1 MFRQIECLQQNDLS
15 CAFHAIANAKK
26 LLATDGQSV
35 ISIDEARVIDQAASI
50 DLYLHTLGRC
60 AGTEEVA
67 KYKSSGGIVLDY
79 LENDTIIPNLHF
91 IQTANRLVRNEISK
105 FSCILKFKT
114 HVIALYFDKDSNNRV
129 KISFADSDSPYL
141 LHHHTERS
149 LHCLVRY
156 MHSNGIKT
164 TGGHR
169 TTETMIPTY
178 YPPMTYMQQQ
188 MSVPVYSY
196 GPLVFGSHFQWC

>member
-1 MFRQIECLQQNDLS
+1 M
-15 CAFHAIANAKK
+15 
-26 LLATDGQSV
+26 
-35 ISIDEARVIDQAASI
+35 
-50 DLYLHTLGRC
+50 HTLGRC

-91 IQTANRLVRNEISK
+91 IQTVNRLVSNEISK
-105 FSCILKFKT
+105 FSCILKFKI

-129 KISFADSDSPYL
+129 KISFADSDSPYS
-141 LHHHTERS
+141 LHCHTERS

-156 MHSNGIKT
+156 MHSNGITT
-164 TGGHR
+164 TGDDYRHR
-169 TTETMIPTY
+169 TTY

-188 MSVPVYSY
+188 MPVPTYSY
-196 GPLVFGSHFQWC
+196 GPLVFGSHFQWY